1 MHLAAAV
8 KVPKQFV
15 IETPTFYK
23 PNYPY
28 NQPFSMIRNPEV
40 AGRNLQYYLYDG
52 RGIRGTNEELRRCMA
67 SITVDSVYQTMQAA
81 CPFLQGSR

>member
-8 KVPKQFV
+8 KVRSSCYRNADFLQTEPSLQ
-15 IETPTFYK
+15 
-23 PNYPY
+23 
-28 NQPFSMIRNPEV
+28 QPFFMIRNPEV

-52 RGIRGTNEELRRCMA
+52 RDIRGTNEELRRCMA
-67 SITVDSVYQTMQAA
+67 SITFDSVYQTLRTE